1 MKTKQFRSIL
11 ALAVVAASVATSL
24 SPAQAFTLD
33 DLVNAVKRG
42 YESTPSSN
50 SSQQPSNNESPQA
63 GGFNNDTP
71 QPQTTPPQ
79 NNNSGSSSP
88 TPRQNNYSAPSSPT
102 PQPTEVSRSA
112 RLRCV
117 RVNGSDATRIGRD
130 DSDSMISVGQRA
142 MRAGAKIE
150 VSDNNPAQR
159 TCAIMRH
166 PTSEKIT
173 QAFAIPDNS
182 SITSARVSISVDGQ
196 ERISRI
202 ISRGQAHK
210 YTIDINGANS
220 YAITLRVIGTDSF
233 YASGASSNIYL
244 LPVRQPD

>member
-1 MKTKQFRSIL
+1 MKTKKFRSIL
-11 ALAVVAASVATSL
+11 ALAVVTASVATSL

-88 TPRQNNYSAPSSPT
+88 TPRQNNYSAPSSPN
-102 PQPTEVSRSA
+102 PQPTEVSYTLLA
-112 RLRCV
+112 RCV
-117 RVNGSDATRIGRD
+117 KVNGSDTTRIGQY
-130 DSDSMISVGQRA
+130 DSDSMISVGKRA
-142 MRAGAKIE
+142 ARAFAKIQ
-150 VSDNNPAQR
+150 VSDYSPAQR

-166 PTSEKIT
+166 PTSEKLIS
-173 QAFAIPDNS
+173 AFAIPDNS
-182 SITSARVSISVDGQ
+182 TLANVRVSISVDGQ
-196 ERISRI
+196 ERINKI
-202 ISRGQAHK
+202 IGRGQARK
-210 YTIDINGANS
+210 YTVDLTGANS
-220 YAITLRVIGTDSF
+220 YAITLQPINFNSGDSL
-233 YASGASSNIYL
+233 YGDVYM
-244 LPVRQPD
+244 LPVRQPN

>member
-11 ALAVVAASVATSL
+11 ALVVVTASVATSL

-33 DLVNAVKRG
+33 DLVNAIKRG
-42 YESTPSSN
+42 YEGTPSSN

-102 PQPTEVSRSA
+102 PQPTEVSRSI
-112 RLRCV
+112 RVRCV
-117 RVNGSDATRIGRD
+117 RVNGSEVTRIGRD

-142 MRAGAKIE
+142 ARAMAKIQ
-150 VSDNNPAQR
+150 VSDSNPAQR
-159 TCAIMRH
+159 TCAILRH
-166 PTSEKIT
+166 PTSEKVT
-173 QAFAIPDNS
+173 HAFAIPDNS
-182 SITSARVSISVDGQ
+182 TLPNVRVSISVDGQ
-196 ERISRI
+196 ERISKI
-202 ISRGQAHK
+202 IGRGQARQ
-210 YTIDINGANS
+210 YTVDLTGANS
-220 YAITLRVIGTDSF
+220 YAITLQPVNFDSG
-233 YASGASSNIYL
+233 YSLSPYGDVYM
-244 LPVRQPD
+244 LPVRQPN